1 MDDIEQALM
10 VFSISACS
18 VVEKKPAL
26 PSKNRTATL
35 CGGAVAMSIR
45 GSLHL
50 FAEGTLAAIYQ
61 AGGQLIVLQQT
72 VVLER
77 IVTNVL

>member
-18 VVEKKPAL
+18 VVEKKPAP

-35 CGGAVAMSIR
+35 CGGAVSMSIR
-45 GSLHL
+45 GSLCL
-50 FAEGTLAAIYQ
+50 FCKRALAIVYQ

-72 VVLER
+72 IVTER
-77 IVTNVL
+77 IVTDVL